1 MSDFETEIEK
11 VVRGFVAQVADLAR
25 RAALET
31 LSTALGSSDKRS
43 SSAASRAP
51 ATGRGGRR
59 RSGEMDQM
67 RDTILDHVKK
77 NPGLR
82 TEQLGKALGATTKEL
97 ARPIR
102 QLVSEGSLKTK
113 GQRRGMQYFVKN

>member
-31 LSTALGSSDKRS
+31 LSSALGSSDKRS
-43 SSAASRAP
+43 SSASREP